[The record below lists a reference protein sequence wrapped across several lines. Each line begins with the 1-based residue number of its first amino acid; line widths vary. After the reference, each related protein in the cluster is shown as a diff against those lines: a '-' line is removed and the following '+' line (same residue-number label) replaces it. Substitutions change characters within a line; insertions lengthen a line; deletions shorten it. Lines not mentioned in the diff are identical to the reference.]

1 MAELPQKIEQLENE
15 LEALQT
21 QMNDS
26 EFYAQSFEF
35 TQPIIDKFADCEAQL
50 ELAYTRWD
58 ELEELQQS

>member
-1 MAELPQKIEQLENE
+1 MLES
-15 LEALQT
+15 LQT

-26 EFYAQSFEF
+26 EFYMQSFEF

-50 ELAYTRWD
+50 EVAYARWD